1 MAEINLPANSA
12 GTPGVRRSKK
22 LSTKVDLTP
31 MVDLGFLLI
40 TFFIFSSKL
49 SESKALKLVMPA
61 DGPPMKSGESTAL
74 TIIPF
79 TGNKIFY
86 YHGALDKALQNGA
99 YGTTNYSITNGLG
112 QIIRTKQTA
121 MDRVKPGY
129 KKDLILMIKPSDES
143 VCRNVVDILDEVQ
156 INQVSHYA
164 IMDPTPD
171 EKKAIAA
178 KTGLKL

>member
-1 MAEINLPANSA
+1 MAEINVPANNA
-12 GTPGVRRSKK
+12 VKPGVRRSKK

-49 SESKALKLVMPA
+49 SESKALKLIMPA
-61 DGPPMKSGESTAL
+61 DGPPMESGESTAL
-74 TIIPF
+74 TVIPF
-79 TGNKIFY
+79 TGDKVFY
-86 YHGALDKALQNGA
+86 YQGALDRALLNGA

-112 QIIRTKQTA
+112 QVIRTKQTI
-121 MDRVKPGY
+121 MDKSKPGY
-129 KKDLILMIKPSDES
+129 RKDLMLMIKPSAGS

-164 IMDPTPD
+164 IMDLTPA
-171 EKKAIAA
+171 EKNAIAT